1 MARVHLKQPDELTG
15 EARKAYEELEA
26 AGKITNM
33 KLVMLQ
39 DYGTYRAFMGWYDSW
54 GSLVEVVGQRAAT
67 IYAHSVST
75 TNGCQLCSLF
85 FISDLKEL
93 GLDPASF
100 EVSENEALLQELG
113 QQIVKDPTKVSD
125 ELLNGLR
132 KFYTD
137 EQIIVIVGFGAQMQ
151 ATNNF
156 NSVLGVDV
164 DEKHLLVGDAMD
176 NWVLPALGHLYYD
189 MEAIKKRIKDSG
201 SSFGSDGYRKARRDG

>member
-1 MARVHLKQPDELTG
+1 MARVHLKTPEELTG
-15 EARKAYEELEA
+15 EAKKAYDELNSK
-26 AGKITNM
+26 GKITNM

-39 DYGTYRAFMGWYDSW
+39 DYGTYKAFMGWYDSW
-54 GSLVEVVGQRAAT
+54 ASLEKTVGLRAAT
-67 IYAHSVST
+67 IYAHAIST

-93 GLDPASF
+93 GIDPASF
-100 EVSENEALLQELG
+100 DTSENEALLQQLG

-132 KFYTD
+132 KFYSD
-137 EQIIVIVGFGAQMQ
+137 EEIIIIVGFGAQMQ

-164 DEKHLLVGDAMD
+164 DKRLLPLKDEFK
-176 NWVLPALGHLYYD
+176 PATWR
-189 MEAIKKRIKDSG
+189 EVIK
-201 SSFGSDGYRKARRDG
+201 

>member
-1 MARVHLKQPDELTG
+1 MARVNLKQPNELTG
-15 EARKAYEELEA
+15 EAKKAYDELA
-26 AGKITNM
+26 SKGKITNM

-39 DYGTYRAFMGWYDSW
+39 DYGTYKAFMGWYDSW
-54 GSLVEVVGQRAAT
+54 ASLEKVVGLRAAT

-75 TNGCQLCSLF
+75 TNGCMLCSLF

-93 GLDPASF
+93 GIDPNNF
-100 EVSENEALLQELG
+100 EVSENEKLLQDLG
-113 QQIVKDPTKVSD
+113 RQIVKDPTKVSD

-137 EQIIVIVGFGAQMQ
+137 EEIIVIVGFGAQMQ

-164 DEKHLLVGDAMD
+164 DERLL
-176 NWVLPALGHLYYD
+176 P
-189 MEAIKKRIKDSG
+189 IKDQ
-201 SSFGSDGYRKARRDG
+201 FKPATWREVIK

>member
-1 MARVHLKQPDELTG
+1 MARVKLKTP
-15 EARKAYEELEA
+15 EELDPQSKA
-26 AGKITNM
+26 AYDDLNSKGKITNM

-39 DYGTYRAFMGWYDSW
+39 DYGTYLAFMGWYDSW
-54 GSLVEVVGQRAAT
+54 ASLEKTVGQRAAT

-85 FISDLKEL
+85 FISDLKAL
-93 GLDPASF
+93 GLDPGNLVL
-100 EVSENEALLQELG
+100 EENEKLLQQLG

-125 ELLNGLR
+125 ELLDGLR

-137 EQIIVIVGFGAQMQ
+137 TEIIIIVGFGAQMQ

-164 DEKHLLVGDAMD
+164 DERLLPLKGEFKPATWRDAI
-176 NWVLPALGHLYYD
+176 A
-189 MEAIKKRIKDSG
+189 
-201 SSFGSDGYRKARRDG
+201 

>member
-1 MARVHLKQPDELTG
+1 MARVNLKTP
-15 EARKAYEELEA
+15 EELDAQSKA
-26 AGKITNM
+26 AYDDLNSKGKITNM

-39 DYGTYRAFMGWYDSW
+39 DYGTYLAFMGWYDSW
-54 GSLVEVVGQRAAT
+54 ASLEKTVGLRAAT

-93 GLDPASF
+93 GLDPGNLVL
-100 EVSENEALLQELG
+100 EENEKLLQQLG

-125 ELLNGLR
+125 ELLDGLR
-132 KFYTD
+132 KYYTD
-137 EQIIVIVGFGAQMQ
+137 TEIIIIVGFGAQMQ

-164 DEKHLLVGDAMD
+164 DERLLPLKDEFKPVTWRE
-176 NWVLPALGHLYYD
+176 N
-189 MEAIKKRIKDSG
+189 IK
-201 SSFGSDGYRKARRDG
+201 

>member
-1 MARVHLKQPDELTG
+1 MARVHLKTPEELTG
-15 EARKAYEELEA
+15 EAKKAYDELNSK
-26 AGKITNM
+26 GKITNM

-39 DYGTYRAFMGWYDSW
+39 DYGTYKAFMGWYDSW
-54 GSLVEVVGQRAAT
+54 ASLEKTVGLRAAT
-67 IYAHSVST
+67 IYAHAIST

-93 GLDPASF
+93 GIDPASF
-100 EVSENEALLQELG
+100 ETSENEALLQQLG

-132 KFYTD
+132 KFYSD
-137 EQIIVIVGFGAQMQ
+137 EEIIIIVGFGAQMQ

-164 DEKHLLVGDAMD
+164 DKRLLPLKDEFK
-176 NWVLPALGHLYYD
+176 PATWR
-189 MEAIKKRIKDSG
+189 EVIK
-201 SSFGSDGYRKARRDG
+201 